1 VQEQHEEREADE
13 PQVPSPEG
21 TGARTC
27 SREESRLRRVSRRAQ
42 QLGYEMDD
50 AADDKGVVRALGFEE
65 ESTVR
70 EPGPPPP
77 PLLMLEAAAETV
89 EAVTT
94 EQLSTVSIAR
104 ARVVSPT
111 H

>member
-1 VQEQHEEREADE
+1 
-13 PQVPSPEG
+13 
-21 TGARTC
+21 
-27 SREESRLRRVSRRAQ
+27 
-42 QLGYEMDD
+42 MDD